1 MYRSIVVPLD
11 GSAFAEQ
18 ALPIAGA
25 IVERS
30 SASLTLLRVHRPL
43 GYGDEA
49 PAGGW
54 DGDVREGESE
64 YLNRARDR
72 MRERYGAKIDTCL
85 LEEPVVDA
93 LCNYVRAHD
102 VDVVIMS
109 THGRTGISRAWLG
122 SVADGIVRQ
131 ISVPVLMLHARADTL
146 PSDGSDNGDHL
157 FDRVLLP
164 LDGSRLS
171 EAIVGHVVRLA
182 RTFGSEI
189 VLFRVVQPVIARG
202 PEYPLSSPVPLA
214 LVDRDTTEQL
224 KLVARKYLDGFAA
237 RLRDEHGLSVMVD
250 VRMHESAA
258 PAIIEAT
265 TSHRTDVV
273 AMSTHGRGASRLLI
287 GSVADKVL
295 RAGPRAVLLYRPS
308 QD

>member
-1 MYRSIVVPLD
+1 MYRSLVVPLD

-30 SASLTLLRVHRPL
+30 KASLTLLRVHRPV

-49 PAGGW
+49 PTAGW
-54 DGDVREGESE
+54 DGDVREGEKE
-64 YLNRARDR
+64 YLNRAAER
-72 MRERYGAKIDTCL
+72 MRERYGGTIETRL
-85 LEEPVVDA
+85 LEEPVVGA
-93 LCNYVRAHD
+93 LCDYVRAHE
-102 VDVVIMS
+102 VDLIIMS
-109 THGRTGISRAWLG
+109 THGRTGVSRAWLG

-131 ISVPVLMLHARADTL
+131 MSVPVLMLRARAGAL
-146 PSDGSDNGDHL
+146 PSDGSDNGEHL

-171 EAIVGHVVRLA
+171 EAIVGHAIRLA
-182 RTFGSEI
+182 RTFESEM
-189 VLFRVVQPVIARG
+189 VLCRVVHPVIARG

-224 KLVARKYLDGFAA
+224 KELARKYVDGFAA
-237 RLRDEHGLSVMVD
+237 RLRDEHGLRVIVD

-258 PAIIEAT
+258 LAIIDAT
-265 TSHRTDVV
+265 ASHRADAV